1 MRHEAGSPRG
11 DTIAASAD
19 VVWAHLTTADGLI
32 RWVGP
37 HATADPV
44 PGGVL
49 RWARD
54 VAATLRQQRTPRCHE
69 RRRHPHVANL
79 EAASTALLTTFRRSG
94 EGVSTPVSSTVGDDV
109 YFVTAVDSVK
119 AKRLARND
127 AVTIAPS
134 TTRTAPERIVRTPPA
149 APGPP
154 RAWRAMRGGHSAHG
168 HLGCDQGT
176 AQRAQLRRPA
186 DPGE

>member
-1 MRHEAGSPRG
+1 MSLAAHEV
-11 DTIAASAD
+11 TIAAPAD
-19 VVWAHLTTADGLI
+19 VVWAHLTTAEGLV

-54 VAATLRQQRTPRCHE
+54 VAATLRQQSDATMPRTTRP
-69 RRRHPHVANL
+69 PHIANL

-94 EGVSTPVSSTVGDDV
+94 EGVSTPVSITVDGDDV
-109 YFVTAVDSVK
+109 YFVTTVDSGK

-127 AVTIAPS
+127 AVTIAPCM
-134 TTRTAPERIVRTPPA
+134 TRTAPERIVRTPPA
-149 APGPP
+149 APGPR
-154 RAWRAMRGGHSAHG
+154 RAWRAVRGGHSAHG

-176 AQRAQLRRPA
+176 TRRAQLRRPA
-186 DPGE
+186 DSGQ